1 MIFLYSSIV
10 SCSNII
16 KLILKQL
23 LAPPFEKAT
32 NKFYF
37 CQNLKSVKP
46 HPKLWV
52 CSIIQKDLI
61 LMGKQKKDN
70 NQHYKP
76 FLCAALKQW
85 MKTLQNWIGSKANKP
100 STKSVFLLKAAVNF
114 QRIKTYLS
122 ITLWFLATISHLE
135 LSQLEKSR
143 QGMLLS
149 SIRCP
154 DSGRLSGKTAGTSPG
169 AIRKRKLL
177 KYGE

>member
-1 MIFLYSSIV
+1 
-10 SCSNII
+10 
-16 KLILKQL
+16 
-23 LAPPFEKAT
+23 
-32 NKFYF
+32 
-37 CQNLKSVKP
+37 
-46 HPKLWV
+46 
-52 CSIIQKDLI
+52 
-61 LMGKQKKDN
+61 MGKRKKDN

-169 AIRKRKLL
+169 AISKWLL
-177 KYGE
+177 KYGQWTRASLIMAIACQSAVTSQFLYHDDSTTALLPVVVFPIFL

>member
-1 MIFLYSSIV
+1 MFAWNERYSQTTSLLHVQLIFRFRL
-10 SCSNII
+10 NI
-16 KLILKQL
+16 K
-23 LAPPFEKAT
+23 
-32 NKFYF
+32 NVYF
-37 CQNLKSVKP
+37 RFWNLKSVKP

-61 LMGKQKKDN
+61 LMGKRKKDN

>member
-1 MIFLYSSIV
+1 MSKRITFVHWRIV

-16 KLILKQL
+16 KIILKQL

-37 CQNLKSVKP
+37 CQSLKSVKP

-61 LMGKQKKDN
+61 LMGKRKKDN

-100 STKSVFLLKAAVNF
+100 STRRSVFVK
-114 QRIKTYLS
+114 S
-122 ITLWFLATISHLE
+122 
-135 LSQLEKSR
+135 SR
-143 QGMLLS
+143 QFSKNQDISVYHSMVFSYHIAFGAEP
-149 SIRCP
+149 I
-154 DSGRLSGKTAGTSPG
+154 GKKQARY
-169 AIRKRKLL
+169 AIIEYQMSR
-177 KYGE
+177 